1 MGFNNDEAIGKLIR
15 GYSET
20 KQQVAGLR
28 SSIQDIVRDISSLAR
43 VLQTPEDVVS
53 LGVVYLY
60 DGASK
65 TINHSF
71 SEGLPE
77 LLKELQS
84 TLEEKR
90 KMEDCLRQAG
100 LHGIID

>member
-15 GYSET
+15 RYNET

-28 SSIQDIVRDISSLAR
+28 SSIHIIVSDMSNLVR

-53 LGVVYLY
+53 SGVVYLY

-65 TINHSF
+65 TINYSF

-84 TLEEKR
+84 VLEEKR
-90 KMEDCLRQAG
+90 QMEDCLRQAG
-100 LHGIID
+100 LSGIIS